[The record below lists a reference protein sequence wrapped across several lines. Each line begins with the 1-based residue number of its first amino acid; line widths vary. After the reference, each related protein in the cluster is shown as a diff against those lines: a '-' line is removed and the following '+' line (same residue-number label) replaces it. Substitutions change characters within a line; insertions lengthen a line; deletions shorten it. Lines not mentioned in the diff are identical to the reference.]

1 MVGASVAMGGVLFFV
16 QRLLFSAPLH
26 GVLRFVALAALI
38 SAGLL
43 AYAAAV
49 PLLGAYNLRDIKR
62 VMSRRRLQTATG
74 SAISP
79 VATTEI

>member
-1 MVGASVAMGGVLFFV
+1 
-16 QRLLFSAPLH
+16 
-26 GVLRFVALAALI
+26 VALAALI